1 MYFVESFGLV
11 AFEILNIILLKSV
24 ENGKKVLKQVYTE
37 ILGLVLLVLIIPF
50 EDLKFFDVHTR
61 WKGIYSCTCSHS
73 SCKCI
78 QGIFRWL
85 CSKIKQSYV
94 KKIVCIKYMCLTS

>member
-50 EDLKFFDVHTR
+50 EDLKLFDVYTR
-61 WKGIYSCTCSHS
+61 
-73 SCKCI
+73 
-78 QGIFRWL
+78 
-85 CSKIKQSYV
+85 
-94 KKIVCIKYMCLTS
+94 

>member
-61 WKGIYSCTCSHS
+61 
-73 SCKCI
+73 
-78 QGIFRWL
+78 
-85 CSKIKQSYV
+85 
-94 KKIVCIKYMCLTS
+94 